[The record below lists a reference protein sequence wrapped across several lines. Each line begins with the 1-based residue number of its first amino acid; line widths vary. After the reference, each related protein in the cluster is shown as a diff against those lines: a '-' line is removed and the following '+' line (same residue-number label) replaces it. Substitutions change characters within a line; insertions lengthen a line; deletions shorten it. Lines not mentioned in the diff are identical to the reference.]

1 MFHALPCPAGQ
12 GRHFEQNS
20 GYDDAVDR
28 AGWRVADTV
37 VTNIGRTTHGAD
49 TGIDGAF
56 TAALIIVCRMT
67 AVLLYL

>member
-1 MFHALPCPAGQ
+1 MPYLVLPI
-12 GRHFEQNS
+12 RIDISNKNLR
-20 GYDDAVDR
+20 YDDAVDR

-37 VTNIGRTTHGAD
+37 VTNIGGTTHGTD

-56 TAALIIVCRMT
+56 TAALIVICRMT